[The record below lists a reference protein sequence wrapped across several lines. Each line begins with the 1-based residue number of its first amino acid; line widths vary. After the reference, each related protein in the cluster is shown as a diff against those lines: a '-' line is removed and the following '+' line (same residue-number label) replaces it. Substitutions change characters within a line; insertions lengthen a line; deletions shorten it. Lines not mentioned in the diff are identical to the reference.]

1 MWHVELPDSS
11 SRIAVNVTEF
21 NLGSDCSYD
30 YLAASIYTYTPGTL
44 VNTINSG
51 ITFLIRKYKKVCS
64 VALIAVMSP
73 AVMRYESIYF
83 YARSRVPFF
92 FTQNP

>member
-1 MWHVELPDSS
+1 MELPDSS

-30 YLAASIYTYTPGTL
+30 YLAASIYTYIPGTL

-51 ITFLIRKYKKVCS
+51 ITYLVRKYKKVCL
-64 VALIAVMSP
+64 VALISVMSP

-83 YARSRVPFF
+83 YAGSRVPFF